1 MEQPTKHS
9 NLYLTCRD
17 HFLTGESFELVYNES
32 KDLLITTPRPSSP
45 ELSRYYESLDYQSHS
60 TRIKSFFDLVY
71 FLIRKISTRRKL
83 KLIRKFRTQQNNLL
97 DVGAG
102 IGYFLNSA
110 SNSGWNSIGVELSD
124 TARSIA
130 NNARSNS
137 VKEMNHLDSLQQNTF
152 DVVTLWHVL
161 EHMGDLDY
169 EIKRIKGLLGPNG
182 RIVVAVPNFKSYDAD
197 YFKEYWAGYDV
208 PRHLWHFSRSSIS
221 KLFKKHGLKIESIHP
236 MIFDSFYISL
246 MSTKY
251 KFGKIS
257 YIKGILI
264 GLVSNIKAIFSK
276 EYSSLI
282 YVIKR
287 Q

>member
-1 MEQPTKHS
+1 MEQLTKHS
-9 NLYLTCRD
+9 NLHLTCTD
-17 HFLTGESFELVYNES
+17 HFLTGESFELVYNKS
-32 KDLLITTPRPSSP
+32 KDLLITTPRPPDS

-60 TRIKSFFDLVY
+60 TNVKTFFQLLY
-71 FLIRKISTRRKL
+71 YLIRKISTLRKL
-83 KLIRKFRTQQNNLL
+83 KLIKKFRGEQNTLL
-97 DVGAG
+97 DIGAG
-102 IGYFLNSA
+102 IGYFLDSA
-110 SNSGWNSIGVELSD
+110 SDFGWNSTGVELSD
-124 TARSIA
+124 SARSAA
-130 NNARSNS
+130 NKVRSIS
-137 VKEMNHLDSLQQNTF
+137 IKKMTYLDNLEQNTF

-161 EHMGDLDY
+161 EHMGDLDF
-169 EIKRIKGLLGPNG
+169 EIKRIKGLLSLNG
-182 RIVVAVPNFKSYDAD
+182 RIIIAVPNFKSYDAN

-208 PRHLWHFSRSSIS
+208 PRHLWHFSRNSIF
-221 KLFKKHGLKIESIHP
+221 KLFKKHGLIIESTHP

-251 KFGKIS
+251 KYGKIN

-264 GLVSNIKAIFSK
+264 GLISNINAIFSK